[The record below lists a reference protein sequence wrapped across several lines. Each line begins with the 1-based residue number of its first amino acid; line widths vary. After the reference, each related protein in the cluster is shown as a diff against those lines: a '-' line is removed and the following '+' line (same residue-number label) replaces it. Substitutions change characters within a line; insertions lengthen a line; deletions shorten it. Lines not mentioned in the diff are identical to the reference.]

1 MCFSASAS
9 FTAGAVL
16 LTIGAIAIRKSSTPA
31 QRVLSCIP
39 VVFGLQ
45 QLTEGLLWVGL
56 SRPGYDYLVQP
67 AKYGFLL
74 FAQVVW
80 PAFIPYSIMRIEP
93 RPVRKKI
100 MKVLFGFGLVLSA
113 YFAYCLAAY
122 PVTVGTGCA
131 HINYVL
137 TYPPL
142 GVLAMGW
149 GYFLPTA
156 IPPLISGIRRL
167 RHLGAGTMLAYIAAK
182 LFYEQYVISVWCF
195 FAALVSGFVLFI
207 IYEMNRD
214 KVKYVADKKMM

>member
-16 LTIGAIAIRKSSTPA
+16 LTMGAIAIRKSSTPA

-39 VVFGLQ
+39 VIFGLQ
-45 QLTEGLLWVGL
+45 QLTEGLLWIGL
-56 SRPGYDYLVQP
+56 SRPGYEYLVQP

-93 RPVRKKI
+93 KPVRKKI
-100 MKVLFGFGLVLSA
+100 MKVLFGFGLVLAA
-113 YFAYCLAAY
+113 YFAYCLSAY
-122 PVTVGTGCA
+122 DVTVAPGCA

-137 TYPPL
+137 SYPTL
-142 GVLAMGW
+142 GVYAMSF
-149 GYFLPTA
+149 GYFLPAA
-156 IPPLISGIRRL
+156 IPPFISGISRL
-167 RHLGAGTMLAYIAAK
+167 RVLGLATLLAYVAAK
-182 LFYEQYVISVWCF
+182 IFYEQYVISVWCF

-207 IYEMNRD
+207 IYEMNPQQPAEIAEKR
-214 KVKYVADKKMM
+214 AG

>member
-16 LTIGAIAIRKSSTPA
+16 LTMGAIAIRKSSTPA

-39 VVFGLQ
+39 IIFGLQ
-45 QLTEGLLWVGL
+45 QLTEGLLWIGL
-56 SRPGYDYLVQP
+56 SRPGYEYLVQP

-93 RPVRKKI
+93 KPIRKKI
-100 MKVLFGFGLVLSA
+100 MKVLFGFGLVLAA
-113 YFAYCLAAY
+113 YFAYCLSACD
-122 PVTVGTGCA
+122 VTVAPGCA

-137 TYPPL
+137 SYPAL
-142 GVLAMGW
+142 GVYAMSF
-149 GYFLPTA
+149 GYFLPAA
-156 IPPLISGIRRL
+156 IPPFISGIGRL
-167 RHLGAGTMLAYIAAK
+167 RVLGLFTLLAYVAAK
-182 LFYEQYVISVWCF
+182 IFYEQYVISVWCF

-207 IYEMNRD
+207 IYGMNP
-214 KVKYVADKKMM
+214 KQPAEVAERRVM